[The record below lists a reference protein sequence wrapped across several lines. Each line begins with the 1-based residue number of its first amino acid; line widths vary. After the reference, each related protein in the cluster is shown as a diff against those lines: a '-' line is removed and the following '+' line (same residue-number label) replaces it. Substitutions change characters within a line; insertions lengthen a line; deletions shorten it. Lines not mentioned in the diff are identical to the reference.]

1 MSARTNAKPTRR
13 QKSFWTR
20 ERLIV
25 AIAVLVFAALAV
37 VIYKPNNG
45 AAPKSATAPPLTVK
59 NAAPVAPVKPAA
71 PLASLPKEF
80 LGVELRAASGS
91 SFKLSDFSGKVLLVN
106 FWATWCGPCRS
117 EVPALV
123 TLHKQFQSRGVEIVG
138 LSTENP
144 TASAESV
151 RKFVDELKVDYPIG
165 WASPEL
171 YAALTQGTDRIPQSF
186 IFARDG
192 HVVKHFIG
200 FGKINTPETIKAA
213 LEEALNDKR

>member
-1 MSARTNAKPTRR
+1 MSALAILAAGT
-13 QKSFWTR
+13 SV
-20 ERLIV
+20 V
-25 AIAVLVFAALAV
+25 AAAESTLKV
-37 VIYKPNNG
+37 G
-45 AAPKSATAPPLTVK
+45 DHAPKLQTGKWLQGD
-59 NAAPVAPVKPAA
+59 PVN
-71 PLASLPKEF
+71 EF
-80 LGVELRAASGS
+80 EKGKAYIVE
-91 SFKLSDFSGKVLLVN
+91 

-213 LEEALNDKR
+213 LEEALNDKG